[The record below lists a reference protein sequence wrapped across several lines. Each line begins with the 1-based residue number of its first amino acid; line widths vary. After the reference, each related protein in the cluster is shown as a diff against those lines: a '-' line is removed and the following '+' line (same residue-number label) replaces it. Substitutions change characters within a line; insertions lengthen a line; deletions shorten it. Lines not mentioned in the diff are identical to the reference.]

1 MIKGLK
7 IELIGIEKKYRE
19 NVLDGISLKIES
31 GEYISIIG
39 KSGAGKTTLMNI
51 IGLIENADKG
61 IIKFNNI
68 EINSKR
74 SSNIRLNEI
83 GFVYQSY
90 NLLLNYSGKDNIL
103 LPTIYSKKK
112 YDNMMRLA
120 EDLDIVDLLDE
131 KVARLSGGEKQRVAI
146 ARALILNPSLII
158 ADEPTGNLDEI
169 NKNRVLQILRDE
181 NEKGRTIIVIT
192 HDKEVAKNAKKVY
205 ELKNGKL
212 YEKNRILY

>member
-131 KVARLSGGEKQRVAI
+131 KVDRLSGGEKQRVAI